1 MRSVRQIDA
10 PNGSANPDIHLLHL
24 ELQLSD
30 KRIEFCAKNLVMH
43 VFLIFRLIISN
54 AIIYLLSKLSTQ
66 YLNAPLVLK
75 NIDMEDLNRFSM
87 LNDLDS
93 MCLLYSSPSQQRER
107 AVGFPVSPLPPV
119 LHSLHRGDLAVQGA
133 KRPAGSGAARDGGGN
148 RVPNSR
154 GNAGRDPIRHHVA
167 SERSRGLTVCDL

>member
-1 MRSVRQIDA
+1 M
-10 PNGSANPDIHLLHL
+10 
-24 ELQLSD
+24 
-30 KRIEFCAKNLVMH
+30 
-43 VFLIFRLIISN
+43 SN
-54 AIIYLLSKLSTQ
+54 AIVYLLSKLSTQ
-66 YLNAPLVLK
+66 YLNAPLMLK
-75 NIDMEDLNRFSM
+75 NVDMEELNRFSM

-119 LHSLHRGDLAVQGA
+119 LHALYRGYLPIQGA

-154 GNAGRDPIRHHVA
+154 GNARRDPIGHHVA
-167 SERSRGLTVCDL
+167 SERSRGSIGDDA

>member
-1 MRSVRQIDA
+1 M
-10 PNGSANPDIHLLHL
+10 
-24 ELQLSD
+24 
-30 KRIEFCAKNLVMH
+30 
-43 VFLIFRLIISN
+43 SN

-75 NIDMEDLNRFSM
+75 NVDMEELNRFSM

-119 LHSLHRGDLAVQGA
+119 LHALHRGYLPIQGT

-154 GNAGRDPIRHHVA
+154 GNARRDPIGHHVA
-167 SERSRGLTVCDL
+167 SERSRGYAGDDA